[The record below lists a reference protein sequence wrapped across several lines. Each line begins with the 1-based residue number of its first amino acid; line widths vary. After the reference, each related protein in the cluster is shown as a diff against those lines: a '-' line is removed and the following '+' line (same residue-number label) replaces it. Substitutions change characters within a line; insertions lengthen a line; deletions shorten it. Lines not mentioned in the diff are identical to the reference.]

1 MNKAIYIPY
10 DIGLRVQ
17 HHLFNSTV
25 LIEDKSD
32 EAYKLYCKILHKHGF
47 EVDNKSGIVMLKN
60 CHSTIKQKSVYY
72 TAIQMWSLYDS
83 TVRFS
88 SKKLEPNDALPKD
101 YDVMHYEVLWAVDD
115 IKRNDTYKLQCGFDY
130 VKANWSNKTD

>member
-17 HHLFNSTV
+17 HHLFNSIV

-32 EAYKLYCKILHKHGF
+32 EAYKLYCKILHEHGF
-47 EVDNKSGIVMLKN
+47 EEDNKSGIVMLN
-60 CHSTIKQKSVYY
+60 TCGGFSDLSCY

-101 YDVMHYEVLWAVDD
+101 YDVMHYDVLWAVDD
-115 IKRNDTYKLQCGFDY
+115 IRGKDIHRLQCGFDY
-130 VKANWSNKTD
+130 VKTNWSNKTD